1 MSAGIKKA
9 FFSMCVAVL
18 SIATIVIGYDH
29 VIKTSALE
37 QTNRNELYAPS
48 EYNVAVKNQAGYEK
62 IYENR
67 NFEYFYSNSKTILK
81 IVNKKTGFIWSTGAD
96 TDRKA
101 TVENRCSSVS
111 KYSDEYFGCAID
123 VGPLGNGSET
133 DTNYATINGL
143 MHFTYINDKS
153 VESFNALSESVSSTL
168 FGHKTYSNEWMFKV
182 SYQKYNN
189 DKLTF
194 DFKFNIR
201 FTFTEDGFDVNIY
214 DEDIY
219 GETFDRVEAI
229 YLLPRLGQSGGKIIQ
244 CRIPEADEDGV
255 GACVFKADASTIVN
269 NPKTNLDGYIFVPDG
284 SGALI
289 RFDDVKYYSTGVD
302 FYYDMYKD
310 PFRETPNDLEFG
322 GSNEIYEPDYVQSKH
337 ISMPVWGVAYGNNQ
351 DAFVAYVKSGSEY
364 FGLNYSG
371 RKADNEY
378 ASIQP
383 RFERNRLYVYRFGDD
398 SSGTNMS
405 LKKDEIYRYDISVSY
420 NFLHGDGSDGTAPA
434 NYVGMALKYRDYLQR
449 NSLIRKNIELKIGP
463 KVDFLISDVKEGIFG
478 YSDVNVTNTKDIEN
492 MLTELHEDGIKD
504 ITSTLYGWQNGGMSK
519 AKPWTIDYNDVAGGK
534 QGFKNVAQLTKELG
548 YDINFYQQYAMINEA
563 QVKSFAAYC
572 VKTMARDYGI
582 YILADANK
590 PITWWEYT
598 NADVAG
604 TWLNKQAKE
613 LAKLGDNVSITTG
626 GISTNVVPDYSKKLS
641 YSGAA
646 NSLYHST
653 KEASETLN
661 SGLAG
666 DTPNSFLWRNYDS
679 FYNVS
684 VYNSQLQCETDSVPF
699 MEIVFGG
706 LVNMYA
712 EYANFSFYDKL
723 AQLKMIDYNLN
734 PSFILTAK
742 ENTDIMY
749 TNARDWF
756 TTSYDSYHS
765 IINEIC
771 DTVIPSLE
779 LIKGKTIVNRQ
790 VYEFDNKE
798 LGVYINTYAEYNNG
812 QKGNDE
818 VVLAINYFNTD
829 KTITYNGKTY
839 TLPKESAIQL
849 L

>member
-1 MSAGIKKA
+1 MSAGIKKV
-9 FFSMCVAVL
+9 FFSICVAVL
-18 SIATIVIGYDH
+18 TIATIVIGYDH
-29 VIKTSALE
+29 VAKTNALE

-62 IYENR
+62 IYENK
-67 NFEYFYSNSKTILK
+67 NFEYFYSNSKTVLK
-81 IVNKKTGFIWSTGAD
+81 VVNKKTGFIWSTGAD
-96 TDRKA
+96 IDRKDDI
-101 TVENRCSSVS
+101 VNKCSNVS
-111 KYSDEYFGCAID
+111 KYSDDYFGCAID
-123 VGPLGNGSET
+123 VGPLKNGNET
-133 DTNYATINGL
+133 AVGYATINGL
-143 MHFTYINDKS
+143 MSFTYVNGNNVDAIYALGND
-153 VESFNALSESVSSTL
+153 VESTFY
-168 FGHKTYSNEWMFKV
+168 GHKTYSNEWMFKL
-182 SYQKYNN
+182 SYSSYTAG
-189 DKLTF
+189 KLVY
-194 DFKFNIR
+194 DFKFNVR
-201 FTFTEDGFDVNIY
+201 FTFTEEGFDVNVY

-219 GETFDRVEAI
+219 GETYYLVEAV
-229 YLLPRLGQSGGKIIQ
+229 YLLPRLGQSGGKVIQ
-244 CRIPEADEDGV
+244 CRIPNADEDGV
-255 GACVFKADASTIVN
+255 GSCEFTADETTIVD

-289 RFDDVKYYSTGVD
+289 RFDNVKYYGTGVD

-310 PFRETPNDLEFG
+310 PYRESPNDLEFG
-322 GSNEIYEPDYVQSKH
+322 RSNEVYEPDHVQTKH

-364 FGLNYSG
+364 FGLTYSG

-398 SSGTNMS
+398 T
-405 LKKDEIYRYDISVSY
+405 
-420 NFLHGDGSDGTAPA
+420 DGTAPA
-434 NYVGMALKYRDYLQR
+434 NYVGMALKYREYLQK
-449 NSLIRKNIELKIGP
+449 NSLIRKDVELKTGP
-463 KVDFLISDVKEGIFG
+463 KVDFLISEVKEGIFG
-478 YSDVNVTNTKDIEN
+478 YSDVNVTSTKDIEN
-492 MLTELHEDGIKD
+492 MLTELHDDGIND

-519 AKPWTIDYNDVAGGK
+519 AKPWTVNYNDVAGGK
-534 QGFKNVAQLTKELG
+534 QGFKDVVDVAAELG
-548 YDINFYQQYAMINEA
+548 YNINFYQQYAMINEA

-582 YILADANK
+582 YILADKSK

-626 GISTNVVPDYSKKLS
+626 GITTNLVPDYSKKLTYAS
-641 YSGAA
+641 AA

-653 KEASETLN
+653 KEASQTLN

-666 DTPNSFLWRNYDS
+666 DTPNAFLWKNYDS

-723 AQLKMIDYNLN
+723 SQLKMIDYNLN
-734 PSFILTAK
+734 PSFIITAE

-756 TTSYDSYHS
+756 TTSYESYHG

-771 DTVIPSLE
+771 DTVIPALE
-779 LIKGKTIVNRQ
+779 LINGKTIINRQ

-812 QKGNDE
+812 QKGNEE
-818 VVLAINYFNTD
+818 VVLAINYFDTD
-829 KTITYNGKTY
+829 KTITHNGKTY
-839 TLPKESAIQL
+839 TIPKESAIQL